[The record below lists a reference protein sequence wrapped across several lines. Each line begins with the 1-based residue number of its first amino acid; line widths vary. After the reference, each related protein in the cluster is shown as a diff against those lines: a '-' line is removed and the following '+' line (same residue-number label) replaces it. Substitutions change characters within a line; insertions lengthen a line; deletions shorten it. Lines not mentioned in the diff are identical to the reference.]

1 MLFLIKVDFF
11 NYKAFA
17 EKIFQ
22 IEQRVKDPAV
32 SFSKLKLVELL
43 R

>member
-22 IEQRVKDPAV
+22 IEQKIKDP
-32 SFSKLKLVELL
+32 SMSLSKIKLVELL